1 MMKAIY
7 IKPNK
12 CFINITSKN
21 KSTGSQY
28 IKLLVFA
35 SLTALTACGGGVSD
49 DSNSEKVT
57 TPPVASNF
65 LPADDDNAAA
75 LDAAVSASFDKDLF
89 ALTVTSNSF
98 TLENSSGEIIP
109 AIINY
114 DVLNKLASLVPES
127 DLALFTQYTANL
139 KSDITDLD
147 GNPLAD
153 TSWQFLTR
161 EGEWQ
166 RESSMISDDVA
177 SGFVSIPNV
186 SFDGKGKA
194 LTVWSDDAGNLW
206 MNNYVLGD
214 DWDSAELLG
223 FNEERA
229 SSPQIVADSKGNALL
244 VWMQLDEDVPNSR
257 ASIWSNRYITSTG
270 WSTPELVEMG
280 DDYVDSVQTAMDDE
294 GNALIVWRQKSDL
307 TYYNIWSKRYTV
319 AKGWG
324 VAEPIDTVSTGI
336 GVRSES
342 PKISINSSG
351 YAIAVWEQ
359 NDTFQFSDN
368 NILSNRYTPDEGW
381 GEPQL
386 LETNTISRASSPQV
400 GIDSNGNA
408 LVVWQQNGERN
419 REQIWSNRYVVGSG
433 WVGAE
438 VIEDDLFADHIAH
451 SPQIVVN
458 KKGDAVA
465 VWQQRATGGNHN
477 IWSNSYSPGTGWGQE
492 RLVETDDTQNAS
504 YSQVSIDETGNAL
517 AVWEQQR
524 GSIISVWSN
533 RYTFADGWQAARVI
547 ERETVCSSV
556 HPQIAMDAKGRA
568 MAVWLCRNGST
579 SNIRANKFK

>member
-1 MMKAIY
+1 MKAIY

-186 SFDGKGKA
+186 SFA
-194 LTVWSDDAGNLW
+194 SRT
-206 MNNYVLGD
+206 
-214 DWDSAELLG
+214 SA
-223 FNEERA
+223 
-229 SSPQIVADSKGNALL
+229 
-244 VWMQLDEDVPNSR
+244 
-257 ASIWSNRYITSTG
+257 
-270 WSTPELVEMG
+270 TPC
-280 DDYVDSVQTAMDDE
+280 
-294 GNALIVWRQKSDL
+294 
-307 TYYNIWSKRYTV
+307 
-319 AKGWG
+319 
-324 VAEPIDTVSTGI
+324 
-336 GVRSES
+336 
-342 PKISINSSG
+342 SG
-351 YAIAVWEQ
+351 
-359 NDTFQFSDN
+359 
-368 NILSNRYTPDEGW
+368 
-381 GEPQL
+381 
-386 LETNTISRASSPQV
+386 
-400 GIDSNGNA
+400 
-408 LVVWQQNGERN
+408 
-419 REQIWSNRYVVGSG
+419 
-433 WVGAE
+433 
-438 VIEDDLFADHIAH
+438 
-451 SPQIVVN
+451 
-458 KKGDAVA
+458 
-465 VWQQRATGGNHN
+465 
-477 IWSNSYSPGTGWGQE
+477 
-492 RLVETDDTQNAS
+492 
-504 YSQVSIDETGNAL
+504 
-517 AVWEQQR
+517 
-524 GSIISVWSN
+524 
-533 RYTFADGWQAARVI
+533 
-547 ERETVCSSV
+547 
-556 HPQIAMDAKGRA
+556 
-568 MAVWLCRNGST
+568 
-579 SNIRANKFK
+579 